1 MATVFVITAINAR
14 FSIISIPPVVVVVVV
29 HSSKRTALTVC
40 SL

>member
-14 FSIISIPPVVVVVVV
+14 FSIISIPPVVVVV

>member
-14 FSIISIPPVVVVVVV
+14 FSIISIPPVVVVVV